1 MPATVTSG
9 PSPRATMGFLYLGQ
23 ALLTMASGAVFA
35 LLAEHQDQK
44 TLPGWSLGLIAAAT
58 FVGNVAMQITFAR
71 FADRGHTRWLLRAGL
86 LCAGLGM
93 IGFAFA
99 SGVGGFVGARLL
111 TGAGEGLYGP
121 AARRV
126 VVYRN
131 PQRTAEALGRMGAVA
146 VGGFI
151 LGPPLAT
158 FLLEIEGIRAPFFV
172 LLAVL
177 AICVP
182 AIARIAEP
190 PPEPVQSRAAVRR
203 LLRNRHVHAAL
214 MLGAALQV
222 MFGAFEAL
230 WSRFFKDLGATP
242 TFIGVSLALFPIPL
256 ILLSPF
262 GGRLADRHGARQAA
276 VVANLASV
284 PFVIAFGFA
293 STPWL
298 VASLA
303 FVNGV
308 TQAVSMPGGQAA
320 MARASP
326 LELLAVG
333 QGLYGAVGAIAAA
346 IAAVGAAASY
356 AAFGPRPTFTATSL
370 VVVALSLGSY
380 LWGNSSPGDE
390 IDERS
395 RAHSD

>member
-1 MPATVTSG
+1 
-9 PSPRATMGFLYLGQ
+9 MGFLYLGQ
-23 ALLTMASGAVFA
+23 AVLTMASGAVFA
-35 LLAEHQDQK
+35 LLAELQDK
-44 TLPGWSLGLIAAAT
+44 FLLPGWSLGLIAAAT
-58 FVGNVAMQITFAR
+58 FVGNVAMQITFSR
-71 FADRGHTRWLLRAGL
+71 FADRGHTRMLLRAGL

-93 IGFAFA
+93 IGFALA
-99 SGVGGFVGARLL
+99 TGVWGFVGARLL

-151 LGPPLAT
+151 LGPPLAA
-158 FLLEIEGIRAPFFV
+158 FLLEVEGIRAPFLV

-177 AICVP
+177 AVCVP

-190 PPEPVQSRAAVRR
+190 PPEPAQSRAAVRG
-203 LLRNRHVHAAL
+203 LLRRRSVHAAL
-214 MLGAALQV
+214 MLGAALQFL
-222 MFGAFEAL
+222 FGAFEAL
-230 WSRFFKDLGATP
+230 WSRFFKDLGASP

-262 GGRLADRHGARQAA
+262 GGRLADRYGARQAA

-284 PFVIAFGFA
+284 PFVIAFGLA

-303 FVNGV
+303 LVNGV

-326 LELLAVG
+326 VELLAFG
-333 QGLYGAVGAIAAA
+333 QGVYGAVGAIAAA
-346 IAAVGAAASY
+346 IAAVSAASVY
-356 AAFGPRPTFTATSL
+356 AAFGPRVTFTATSL
-370 VVVALSLGSY
+370 VVVALSMGSY
-380 LWGNSSPGDE
+380 LWGRAAQGVDD
-390 IDERS
+390 DERS
-395 RAHSD
+395 RGSDA

>member
-1 MPATVTSG
+1 
-9 PSPRATMGFLYLGQ
+9 
-23 ALLTMASGAVFA
+23 
-35 LLAEHQDQK
+35 
-44 TLPGWSLGLIAAAT
+44 
-58 FVGNVAMQITFAR
+58 
-71 FADRGHTRWLLRAGL
+71 
-86 LCAGLGM
+86 
-93 IGFAFA
+93 
-99 SGVGGFVGARLL
+99 
-111 TGAGEGLYGP
+111 
-121 AARRV
+121 
-126 VVYRN
+126 
-131 PQRTAEALGRMGAVA
+131 MGAVA

-158 FLLEIEGIRAPFFV
+158 LLLEVEGIRAPFLV

-177 AICVP
+177 AVCVP

-190 PPEPVQSRAAVRR
+190 PPEPDQSRGAVRR
-203 LLRNRHVHAAL
+203 LLRKRTVHAAL
-214 MLGAALQV
+214 LLGAALQV

-230 WSRFFKDLGATP
+230 WSRFFKDLGASA
-242 TFIGVSLALFPIPL
+242 TFIGISLALFPIPL
-256 ILLSPF
+256 ILLSPL

-303 FVNGV
+303 LVNGV

-320 MARASP
+320 MAKASP

-333 QGLYGAVGAIAAA
+333 QGLFGAVGAIAAA
-346 IAAVGAAASY
+346 IAAVSAAAAY
-356 AAFGPRPTFTATSL
+356 AAFGPRTTFTATSL

-380 LWGNSSPGDE
+380 LWGRTLEGGQS
-390 IDERS
+390 
-395 RAHSD
+395 

>member
-1 MPATVTSG
+1 
-9 PSPRATMGFLYLGQ
+9 MGFLYLGQ
-23 ALLTMASGAVFA
+23 AVLTMASGAVFA
-35 LLAEHQDQK
+35 LLAELQDQYA
-44 TLPGWSLGLIAAAT
+44 LPGWSLGLIAAAT
-58 FVGNVAMQITFAR
+58 FVGNVVMQITFSR
-71 FADRGHTRWLLRAGL
+71 FADRGYTRWLLRAGL

-93 IGFAFA
+93 IGFALA
-99 SGVGGFVGARLL
+99 SGVWGFVGARLL

-158 FLLEIEGIRAPFFV
+158 FLLEVEGIRAPFFV

-177 AICVP
+177 IICVP

-190 PPEPVQSRAAVRR
+190 PPEAGQSRAVVRR
-203 LLRNRHVHAAL
+203 LMRSRSVHAAL

-256 ILLSPF
+256 ILLSPL

-346 IAAVGAAASY
+346 IAAVGAASAY
-356 AAFGPRPTFTATSL
+356 AAFGPKTTFTVTSL

-380 LWGNSSPGDE
+380 LWGRTD
-390 IDERS
+390 DAS
-395 RAHSD
+395 R